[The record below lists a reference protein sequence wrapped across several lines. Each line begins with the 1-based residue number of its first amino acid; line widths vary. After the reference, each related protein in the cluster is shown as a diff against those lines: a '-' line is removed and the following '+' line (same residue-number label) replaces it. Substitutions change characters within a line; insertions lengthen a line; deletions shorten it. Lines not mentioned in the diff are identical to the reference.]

1 MRVAPVV
8 AAVLCV
14 VVLASVSGSALG
26 AEAAFRRVVVARGLS
41 EPVQVTAP
49 RSEPRR
55 LYVVE
60 QRGTIRVIENG
71 KLRKGFF
78 LDMRSRT
85 AAGGEQGLLGLAFDP
100 QYSSNRFIYV
110 NYTDTS
116 GDTRVV
122 RYRTNGTRALPST
135 ARVLLAIDQPYS
147 NHNGGGLAFGPDGGL
162 YVGTGDGG
170 FGGDPEN
177 RAQDMATLL
186 GKMLRLDVAVPA
198 LRPRSWHSA
207 SATPGATR
215 SIGSPVTCTSRT
227 SDRSSKRWITRL
239 ARARASR
246 TTAGTSTR
254 ARAGSRTRV
263 PALASSSSRS
273 TSTPMTGAAP
283 SSAGTSIAGP
293 RGRPSAGATSSAIT
307 ARAPS
312 GACAPPAARRP
323 GARRAVQDPEPHV
336 LRGERRRRA
345 VRDVTRGLP
354 LPGQLARRLTR
365 GGAWPSAA

>member
-41 EPVQVTAP
+41 EPVQMTAP
-49 RSEPRR
+49 RSELRR

-170 FGGDPEN
+170 SGGDPEN

-186 GKMLRLDVAVPA
+186 GKMLRLDV
-198 LRPRSWHSA
+198 
-207 SATPGATR
+207 
-215 SIGSPVTCTSRT
+215 
-227 SDRSSKRWITRL
+227 
-239 ARARASR
+239 
-246 TTAGTSTR
+246 
-254 ARAGSRTRV
+254 
-263 PALASSSSRS
+263 
-273 TSTPMTGAAP
+273 
-283 SSAGTSIAGP
+283 
-293 RGRPSAGATSSAIT
+293 
-307 ARAPS
+307 
-312 GACAPPAARRP
+312 RRP
-323 GARRAVQDPEPHV
+323 GSAPEIV
-336 LRGERRRRA
+336 ALGLRNPWRYSF
-345 VRDVTRGLP
+345 D
-354 LPGQLARRLTR
+354 RLTGDLYIADVGQGSVEEVDYTPRTSPGLENYGWDVYEGSSRFEDKGAGPGELVFPIYEYSHDR
-365 GGAWPSAA
+365 GCTVVGGYVYRGSARKAERGRYVFGDYCSGTIWSLRTTGGKATGVRVEPFKIPSLTSFGENAAGELFATSHEGVLYRIS